1 MERIKT
7 GVPGLDE
14 IMNGGIPKGQ
24 LVLLSGTCGTG
35 KTTLCGQYVY
45 QGLTKFKENGLFLSF
60 EDLPNTIKRNLR
72 QFGWNFE
79 PFEKQGKFDFI
90 RYDPYHI
97 EEIFDILESNVR
109 DINAQRIVIDSIS
122 ALGLH
127 VRDKAELRRMIFNL
141 SNILRK
147 LGCTVIMVS
156 EIVPG
161 TTGISRYGVEEFVTD
176 SVIVLYYERNEFT
189 FTRAIQIWKMSG
201 SDHSKKLH
209 PYKITDKGIVV
220 QAEEEAFIRKAGVT
234 VS

>member
-1 MERIKT
+1 MERVKT
-7 GVPGLDE
+7 GIPGLDE
-14 IMNGGIPKGQ
+14 IMNGGVPKGQ

-35 KTTLCGQYVY
+35 KTTMCGQYVY
-45 QGLTKFKENGLFLSF
+45 QGLTKFNENGIFLSF
-60 EDLPNTIKRNLR
+60 EDMPKNVKNNLK
-72 QFGWNFE
+72 QFGWDFE
-79 PFEKQGKFDFI
+79 PFEKQNKFDFI

-97 EEIFDILESNVR
+97 EDVFDLLESNVR
-109 DINAQRIVIDSIS
+109 EIDAKRIVIDSVS

-141 SNILRK
+141 SAVLRK

-176 SVIVLYYERNEFT
+176 SVVVLYYERNEFA
-189 FTRAIQIWKMSG
+189 FTRAVQVWKMSG

-209 PYKITDKGIVV
+209 PYKITKKGIVI
-220 QAEEEAFIRKAGVT
+220 QPGEEAFMRKR
-234 VS
+234 

>member
-1 MERIKT
+1 MERVKT
-7 GVPGLDE
+7 GIPGMDK
-14 IMNGGIPKGQ
+14 IMNGGIPQGQ

-35 KTTLCGQYVY
+35 KTTICGQYVY
-45 QGLTKFKENGLFLSF
+45 QGLTKFKENGIFLSF
-60 EDLPNTIKRNLR
+60 EDLPEGVKNNFK
-72 QFGWNFE
+72 QFGWDFG

-97 EEIFDILESNVR
+97 EEVFDILESNVR
-109 DINAQRIVIDSIS
+109 DIDAKRVVIDSVS

-141 SNILRK
+141 SNLLRK

-161 TTGISRYGVEEFVTD
+161 SAGTISRYGVEEFVTD
-176 SVIVLYYERNEFT
+176 SVIVLYYERNEFA
-189 FTRAIQIWKMSG
+189 FTRAIQIWKISG

-209 PYKITDKGIVV
+209 PYKITNKGITV
-220 QAEEEAFIRKAGVT
+220 QAGEEAFIAKK
-234 VS
+234 

>member
-1 MERIKT
+1 MEDMERVKT
-7 GVPGLDE
+7 GISGLDE
-14 IMNGGIPKGQ
+14 IMKGGIPKGQ

-35 KTTLCGQYVY
+35 KTTMCGQYVY
-45 QGLTKFKENGLFLSF
+45 QGLTKYNENAIFLSF
-60 EDLPNTIKRNLR
+60 EDMPDNIKKKLK
-72 QFGWNFE
+72 QFGWDFE
-79 PFEKQGKFDFI
+79 QFERQDKFDFI

-97 EEIFDILESNVR
+97 EEVFDILESNVR
-109 DINAQRIVIDSIS
+109 SIKAKRIVIDSVS

-147 LGCTVIMVS
+147 IGCTVIMVS

-161 TTGISRYGVEEFVTD
+161 SAGISRYGVEEFVTD

-189 FTRAIQIWKMSG
+189 FTRAIQVWKMSG

-209 PYKITDKGIVV
+209 PYKITSKGIVV
-220 QAEEEAFIRKAGVT
+220 HPGEEAFMGRR
-234 VS
+234 